1 MTATAAA
8 PALENYPVAEDG
20 PDGRSVRGLHS
31 LEGGAQ
37 RSEAEPG
44 IQERVSYQPS
54 LFRDGTGSSKVIPI
68 PTLVPAPSSSNESH
82 SMRSVRSRTAVRPRR
97 ALTGADPQS
106 ALEFP
111 ETALALQSP
120 NVGDMIYCD
129 APVALPGHRL
139 LAAAVDT
146 SMVLIGLGIF
156 LLIFFLGGDLII
168 SRQTAPFLIAVG
180 AVIALFYR
188 SIWYFG
194 NRDTPGMR
202 FAGLQLVD
210 FDGKRPDRDQRAMR
224 QIAGILSLMAAG
236 LGLVW
241 ALVDEESLT
250 WHDHISKTFPTPIG

>member
-8 PALENYPVAEDG
+8 SALENFPEAEDA
-20 PDGRSVRGLHS
+20 PDGRSVLGLRS
-31 LEGGAQ
+31 LEGGGAQ
-37 RSEAEPG
+37 RSEEPG
-44 IQERVSYQPS
+44 IPERLSYQPS
-54 LFRDGTGSSKVIPI
+54 LFRDGTGSSNVIPI
-68 PTLVPAPSSSNESH
+68 PTLVPSPSNEGH
-82 SMRSVRSRTAVRPRR
+82 SMRRVRSRTAVRPRR
-97 ALTGADPQS
+97 ALTSADPQS

-120 NVGDMIYCD
+120 SVGDMIYCD

-156 LLIFFLGGDLII
+156 LMIFFLGGDLVI
-168 SRQTAPFLIAVG
+168 SRQTAPFLLAVG

-250 WHDHISKTFPTPIG
+250 WHDHISKTFPTPVG

>member
-8 PALENYPVAEDG
+8 PALENFPMAEDA
-20 PDGRSVRGLHS
+20 PDARGVRGFQS
-31 LEGGAQ
+31 IEGGAQ
-37 RSEAEPG
+37 RSEADAG
-44 IQERVSYQPS
+44 IPERVSYQPS
-54 LFRDGTGSSKVIPI
+54 LFRHGTGSSNVIPI
-68 PTLVPAPSSSNESH
+68 PTLVPAPSLSNESH
-82 SMRSVRSRTAVRPRR
+82 SMRRVRSRTAVRPRR
-97 ALTGADPQS
+97 ATDPQS
-106 ALEFP
+106 ALDFP
-111 ETALALQSP
+111 ETALAVQRPS
-120 NVGDMIYCD
+120 VGDMIYCD

-156 LLIFFLGGDLII
+156 LLIFFLGGDLVI
-168 SRQTAPFLIAVG
+168 SRQTAPFLLAVG

-202 FAGLQLVD
+202 FAGLRLVD

-224 QIAGILSLMAAG
+224 QVAGLLSLMAAG

-250 WHDHISKTFPTPIG
+250 WHDHISKTFPTPMS